1 MATNA
6 GYRKLLNED
15 DSAKQALKRSG
26 YASGGAID
34 KGDREAVHKHER
46 ALHKG
51 QPETKLARGGH
62 AAPKGGAR
70 TKVVVNA
77 EGDPAA
83 KQAAMQQGMQ
93 AGRQQGMQM
102 GARLAAQKMAGA
114 GARPPMPPGAGP
126 GGPGGPPPPMAPPAA
141 SMGAKRGGKVGKRK

>member
-1 MATNA
+1 MATDRA
-6 GYRKLLNED
+6 YSKMLHDD
-15 DSAKQALKRSG
+15 DSAQKALRRSG

-34 KGDREAVHKHER
+34 QGDREAVRKHEQH
-46 ALHKG
+46 LHRG
-51 QPETKLARGGH
+51 EPETKLARGGH
-62 AAPKGGAR
+62 APSRGGAR

-93 AGRQQGMQM
+93 AGRQQGMQI

-126 GGPGGPPPPMAPPAA
+126 GGPPPPGMPAPAT
-141 SMGAKRGGKVGKRK
+141 MGAKRGGKIGKRE